1 MRPKITIVGA
11 GFVGSTAA
19 HWIAAKEL
27 GDIVLVDIVEGVPQG
42 KGLDLLESG
51 PIEGFDIHIKGT
63 NDYADT
69 ANSDVIV
76 VTSGAPRKPGMS
88 REDLIKVNA
97 NITRDCISKAAALSP
112 NAVIIMVNNPLD
124 TMAYLAKD
132 VSGFPKNRV
141 IGQAGV
147 LDSARYRA
155 FIAME
160 VGVSVEDIQAM
171 LMGGHGDEMVPL
183 PRFTTIG
190 GIPVTEFIAAD
201 RLNAIVDRAR
211 KGGGEIV
218 NLLKTGSAYY
228 APSSATVQMVEA
240 VLRDKKRVLPCAA
253 YLDGEYGLSDMYF
266 GVPCILGA
274 GGVEK
279 VIELPL
285 NDDEMA
291 QVKKSADVVKSSIDA
306 LKTM

>member
-1 MRPKITIVGA
+1 MRPKITIIGA

-19 HWIAAKEL
+19 HWIAVKEL
-27 GDIVLVDIVEGVPQG
+27 GDIVLLDIVEGIPQG
-42 KGLDLLESG
+42 KGLDLLEAS
-51 PIEGFDIHIKGT
+51 PIEGFDLRVIGT

-76 VTSGAPRKPGMS
+76 VTSGVPRKPGMS

-97 NITRDCISKAAALSP
+97 NITRDCISKAVPLSP
-112 NAVIIMVNNPLD
+112 NAVFIMVSNPLD
-124 TMAYLAKD
+124 TMAYLAKQ

-141 IGQAGV
+141 VGQAGV
-147 LDSARYRA
+147 LDSARYRT
-155 FIAME
+155 FIALE
-160 VGVSVEDIQAM
+160 AGVSVEDVQAM

-190 GIPVTEFIAAD
+190 GIPVTEFISQD
-201 RLNAIVDRAR
+201 RLDAIVDRAR

-228 APSSATVQMVEA
+228 APSAAAVQMVEA
-240 VLRDKKRVLPCAA
+240 VLRDKKRVIPCAT
-253 YLDGEYGLSDMYF
+253 YLEGEYGLSDIYF
-266 GVPCILGA
+266 GAPVVLGA

-279 VIELPL
+279 VIELRL
-285 NDDEMA
+285 NEAEMA
-291 QVKKSADVVKSSIDA
+291 LVRKSADAVKSSIEA
-306 LKTM
+306 LRAL

>member
-1 MRPKITIVGA
+1 MRPKITIIGA

-27 GDIVLVDIVEGVPQG
+27 GDIVLVDIVEGIPQG
-42 KGLDLLESG
+42 KALDLLEAS
-51 PIEGFDIHIKGT
+51 PIEGFDLHVLGT

-97 NITRDCISKAAALSP
+97 NITRDCIEKATKHSP

-124 TMAYLAKD
+124 TMAYLAKQ
-132 VSGFPKNRV
+132 VSGFPKERV

-147 LDSARYRA
+147 LDSARYRT

-160 VGVSVEDIQAM
+160 ASVSVEDVQAM

-190 GIPVTEFIAAD
+190 GIPVTEFISQE
-201 RLNAIVDRAR
+201 RLEAIVDRAR

-228 APSSATVQMVEA
+228 APSAATVQMVEA
-240 VLRDKKRVLPCAA
+240 VLRDKKRVIPCSA
-253 YLDGEYGLSDMYF
+253 YLEGEYGLSDIYF
-266 GVPCILGA
+266 GVPVVLGA
-274 GGVEK
+274 GGVQK

-285 NDDEMA
+285 NDAEMA
-291 QVKKSADVVKSSIDA
+291 LVKKSADGVRASIET
-306 LKTM
+306 LKTP

>member
-1 MRPKITIVGA
+1 MRPKITIIGA

-27 GDIVLVDIVEGVPQG
+27 GDIVLVDIAEGIPQG
-42 KGLDLLESG
+42 KGLDLLEAS
-51 PIEGFDIHIKGT
+51 PIEGFDLNIVGT
-63 NDYADT
+63 NDYADS

-97 NITRDCISKAAALSP
+97 NITRDCISKAAPLSP

-124 TMAYLAKD
+124 TMAYLARQ
-132 VSGFPKNRV
+132 VSGFPKQRV
-141 IGQAGV
+141 VGQAGV
-147 LDSARYRA
+147 LDSARYRT
-155 FIAME
+155 FIAQE
-160 VGVSVEDIQAM
+160 AGVSVEDVQAM

-190 GIPVTEFIAAD
+190 GIPVTEFIPQD
-201 RLNAIVDRAR
+201 RLDAIVDRAR

-228 APSSATVQMVEA
+228 APSAATVQMVEA
-240 VLRDKKRVLPCAA
+240 VLRDKNRVIPCAC
-253 YLDGEYGLSDMYF
+253 YLEGEYGLNDLYF
-266 GVPCILGA
+266 GVPCVLGA
-274 GGVEK
+274 GGVKK
-279 VIELPL
+279 VLELPL
-285 NDDEMA
+285 NEDELA
-291 QVKKSADVVKSSIDA
+291 LVKKSAEVVRSSVETVKA
-306 LKTM
+306 L

>member
-1 MRPKITIVGA
+1 MRPKITIIGA

-27 GDIVLVDIVEGVPQG
+27 GDIVLVDIVEGIPQG
-42 KGLDLLESG
+42 KGLDLLESS
-51 PIEGFDIHIKGT
+51 PIEGFDLHVTGT

-76 VTSGAPRKPGMS
+76 VTSGAPRKPGMT

-97 NITRDCISKAAALSP
+97 NITRDCIEKASKHSP

-124 TMAYLAKD
+124 TMAYLAKQ

-147 LDSARYRA
+147 LDSARYRT

-160 VGVSVEDIQAM
+160 AGVSVEDVQAM

-190 GIPVTEFIAAD
+190 GIPVTEFISKA
-201 RLNAIVDRAR
+201 RLDAIVDRAR

-228 APSSATVQMVEA
+228 APSAATVQMVEA
-240 VLRDKKRVLPCAA
+240 VLRDKKRVIPVAA
-253 YLDGEYGLSDMYF
+253 YLEGEYGLNDMYF
-266 GVPCILGA
+266 GVPVVLGA
-274 GGVEK
+274 GGVQK

-285 NDDEMA
+285 NDDEKA
-291 QVKKSADVVKSSIDA
+291 LVKKSADAVKSSIEA
-306 LKTM
+306 LKAM